1 MRFASVFD
9 LGCHFGARH
18 SAFFHNARAC
28 RVCFECAG
36 EDLIKSFCEK
46 VGNNG
51 SQSLGGKALVV
62 IVRMQSVADLDR
74 LAADLGIVHKNAAAH
89 KKSQFTLALNKL
101 A

>member
-28 RVCFECAG
+28 RVCFKCSG
-36 EDLIKSFCEK
+36 ENLIKSFCEK

-51 SQSLGGKALVV
+51 SQSLGGKAPAM
-62 IVRMQSVADLDR
+62 IVGMQSVADIDR